1 MLVVAVDDPHTEEAI
16 DCTDSVD
23 PEVTIEDAYYMPG
36 HRQELLTLKEATKRC
51 FIHQRVVVNIERMFL

>member
-1 MLVVAVDDPHTEEAI
+1 MLHPTEEAI
-16 DCTDSVD
+16 DYTDSVD

-51 FIHQRVVVNIERMFL
+51 FIHQGVVVIDYTHSVDPEKK